1 MLLSVVIVN
10 YNVKFYLTQCL
21 WALQQTCGVA
31 SMEIIVV
38 DNHSTDGSMAFLK
51 PRFPNV
57 RFIPCQHNLGF
68 AKANNIGIRQSQGEY
83 VLLLN
88 PDTFV
93 GEHTLADALAFMQ
106 THPQA
111 GCAGFRMRK
120 ADGSV
125 AMESR
130 RGIPTPLTAGYKMM
144 GLHRLFPHHRHFAH
158 YYLGHLPWNEA
169 AQIEVVSGACMLLRR
184 KALLQVGLLDED
196 YFMYGEDIELSY
208 QLLKCGWQNWYLPLD
223 ILHYKGKSTAHTSFR
238 YVHVFYKAML
248 IFLRKHYA
256 RITWLIRLPIQLLIL
271 AKACIAMLQTARHY
285 ISKYFN
291 LFPVKRKQKC
301 YLFIGKK
308 DMIAECKTFATANA
322 LHAQFIEQTA
332 EAPYIK
338 AIDNT
343 NEGKRQVIVVYDT
356 QCFTYDTIL
365 QQMHRLQQLG
375 YMLGTFRDHILLTQD
390 EAICTL

>member
-57 RFIPCQHNLGF
+57 RFIPCQQNLGF
-68 AKANNIGIRQSQGEY
+68 AKANNIGICQSQGEY

-106 THPQA
+106 THPQV

-120 ADGSV
+120 ADGCV

-144 GLHRLFPHHRHFAH
+144 GLHRLFPHHRRFAH
-158 YYLGHLPWNEA
+158 
-169 AQIEVVSGACMLLRR
+169 
-184 KALLQVGLLDED
+184 
-196 YFMYGEDIELSY
+196 
-208 QLLKCGWQNWYLPLD
+208 
-223 ILHYKGKSTAHTSFR
+223 
-238 YVHVFYKAML
+238 
-248 IFLRKHYA
+248 
-256 RITWLIRLPIQLLIL
+256 
-271 AKACIAMLQTARHY
+271 
-285 ISKYFN
+285 
-291 LFPVKRKQKC
+291 
-301 YLFIGKK
+301 
-308 DMIAECKTFATANA
+308 
-322 LHAQFIEQTA
+322 
-332 EAPYIK
+332 
-338 AIDNT
+338 
-343 NEGKRQVIVVYDT
+343 
-356 QCFTYDTIL
+356 
-365 QQMHRLQQLG
+365 
-375 YMLGTFRDHILLTQD
+375 
-390 EAICTL
+390 